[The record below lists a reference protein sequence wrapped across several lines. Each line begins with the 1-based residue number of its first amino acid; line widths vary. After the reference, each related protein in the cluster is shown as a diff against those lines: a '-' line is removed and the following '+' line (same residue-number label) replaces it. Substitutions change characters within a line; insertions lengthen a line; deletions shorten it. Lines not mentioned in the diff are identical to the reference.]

1 MHKDNN
7 ELLFKF
13 YSAQKLRP
21 VKNDYVLQ
29 IEKDL
34 VDLQWKISE
43 NEVKQISKT
52 KFKKIMEN
60 KVNVSAKKHL
70 EKMKKSK
77 TDHLKIVEK
86 SVAAKCLF

>member
-1 MHKDNN
+1 MHEDNN

-21 VKNDYVLQ
+21 VKNDCVLQ

-34 VDLQWKISE
+34 GDLQQKISE
-43 NEVKQISKT
+43 NEVKQMSKT

-60 KVNVSAKKHL
+60 KVNVSAKKNL
-70 EKMKKSK
+70 EKMKNPKQ
-77 TDHLKIVEK
+77 TT
-86 SVAAKCLF
+86 